1 MDSWFL
7 FQPSQKVQWYI
18 PGLAVC
24 WRGWQPILVEELGL
38 VGVLPYVCED
48 DGGVESEED
57 AEGEGGPLDERPGEV
72 AEELRLDGA
81 VLHLVH
87 LERVD
92 DPHRQVADQQERHN
106 LKRRRENPRLRERA
120 TALATNHEV

>member
-1 MDSWFL
+1 M
-7 FQPSQKVQWYI
+7 V

-24 WRGWQPILVEELGL
+24 WRGQPILVEELGL

-57 AEGEGGPLDERPGEV
+57 AEWEGGALDERPGEV

-106 LKRRRENPRLRERA
+106 LKKGEKILGCEKSTLLWPPI
-120 TALATNHEV
+120 TKF

>member
-1 MDSWFL
+1 MVLIPAISK
-7 FQPSQKVQWYI
+7 SSMV
-18 PGLAVC
+18 PGLAVF

-57 AEGEGGPLDERPGEV
+57 AEWEGGALDERPGEV

-106 LKRRRENPRLRERA
+106 LKSVKKVVELR
-120 TALATNHEV
+120 